1 MGKISLK
8 FSTNGEGKDILKALP
23 ELMESFWKTLPLWFG
38 FRAVSMKTC
47 FSQSMYSPDVIH
59 LLGTQSPDA
68 MQRPQLLAQSHSWDL
83 KVIAAFLENILVT
96 AANYTSLQRE
106 YRKQGLSP
114 GIARKAKPHWEIT
127 WNSVHSCML
136 HHPGNLTSQ
145 TISKN
150 YGLFVSK
157 WLSLTYLHCLDMW

>member
-1 MGKISLK
+1 
-8 FSTNGEGKDILKALP
+8 
-23 ELMESFWKTLPLWFG
+23 MEDTAAVIWFQS
-38 FRAVSMKTC
+38 RVSMKTC

-68 MQRPQLLAQSHSWDL
+68 MQRPQLLAQSHSSDL
-83 KVIAAFLENILVT
+83 KVIAAFLENVLVT

-145 TISKN
+145 TVSKN
-150 YGLFVSK
+150 YGLLVSK
-157 WLSLTYLHCLDMW
+157 